1 MSSSSSSGKSA
12 GGDERDPVNQIVKQI
27 PVLIDSNFA
36 QWKKAIQIAKY
47 VRRWG
52 DEVFVASPDQA
63 KEDPTTALFQHRL
76 VLWQVLI
83 ITTRANFSYLTN
95 LLPMGD
101 SGRAWLQITSHFE
114 RRNAQFA
121 RGLTAKFFSLSM
133 TSTGLAL
140 KQFANRV
147 QDDYNQ
153 LTDMGAVVDPSH
165 IEGVFISGLI
175 DDFKPKML
183 QLEKQTLQF
192 HDLVNELWDYA
203 QKENI
208 GQATMKH
215 SAAAFM
221 SFVPPRDVR
230 GKGGKGGRQVRPHQR
245 PPSGVDPGAKERD
258 FCNHFASTGV
268 CHLKEGFCKYVH
280 KVMPLNVCYHWKKTG
295 RCRRRER
302 CPYADTHTMGEVH
315 FVDNRRGRYDRH
327 DPRDQYA
334 EEGVETLVEEEYK
347 GGDDEVNVFSVHCS
361 AETTANVIAKAME
374 EEDSD
379 DEGDE
384 EVPDEESN
392 HEKGNS
398 IPLAAITAPPVIGD
412 RPALRRRIGGFAVV
426 PSPIT
431 PAGDYYR
438 RFPINELTS
447 PSVSTATSQGV
458 AALPRTSNNDS
469 LNPLKKS
476 VISRPISSQKEKLSV
491 VFGVSTA
498 KRLARAGKNTSEWLL
513 DSGANRHVVNDA
525 SYFVND
531 SIKSVDFHC
540 TVGNGSTTIKTMGDV
555 LLRDEVTNQVV
566 LLTQAILMENN
577 SKNIISL
584 VICNDAGCTT
594 TTANGVCTVSLKGRV
609 ILQGVLNTHARLFLM
624 DARILF
630 NNVPRPSPPLHPNMR
645 LCVHPQ
651 CHLKHR
657 HTDDDPSP
665 RVVPAVTLMRT
676 DGVLKVIP
684 LPTRLLPADSKPV
697 VLNLL
702 LEGDSNSSLAQR
714 LLNAHYLFGHIGF
727 RSLRRFLGYPAS
739 DDNPTC
745 FACVIANAR
754 PSSSPAVSLKPK
766 AQRELQRLH
775 FDLGFGKNSEHIF
788 CLFVDDFSRKMW
800 AEEVKTKDL
809 AFPAFKS
816 LKAKLENEKYPL
828 RLAFFRTDAD
838 RLIGLQWTSFL
849 NQEGVVLEASA
860 PYRHEGNGVA
870 ESSMGIVG
878 RGARAML
885 VFGAAPDRDFFFAV
899 KHMVAIC
906 NDICLRRPSSL
917 AGALDGQSPN
927 SLWYGSKLPPSSR
940 LLRGG
945 PLFCLCFAVFYKPQ
959 RTKGSD
965 RARPTVYMGLDNHA
979 SYVVRDLATGRIFHS
994 ADLVFKPNI
1003 FPYRPSF
1010 SPSDGLAD
1018 QTLGILDHAPPLAS
1032 EFLALPSVDPTPVIP
1047 FHESVP
1053 QSGGGGFV
1061 PTDLPIPSLASEKR
1075 NSLRKNPEQ
1084 SLNAVEAIANSLS
1097 KSNNVNISLTSDVPL
1112 GDPISRSDAMSRP
1125 NADDW
1130 IEAETEELASHDRLQ
1145 TYIWVKVADLT
1156 PGTKIYNCRPVYKEK
1171 INPETLKVERYKA
1184 RFTIAAFAHTM
1195 KQGIDYDEKYA
1206 STANWST
1213 IVLILQLAVSRGW
1226 KIWLIDV
1233 KTFFLYGRLPLTTRV
1248 YMKPFPNHPSRPGWI
1263 LQLLASIYGL
1273 PVAAR
1278 QAQKEF
1284 VTGLTKDD
1292 LFTQATCD
1300 DCLFIMSPN
1309 PSGAMFVLSTH
1320 VDDSTCTGNQLG
1332 YELTVARLKSIFEIT
1347 IVPEPKLILGVQ
1359 LERDFE
1365 AKTLKL
1371 HQENYI
1377 NKALSEFNLD
1387 GSNCKDLP
1395 MDPGVANAIL
1405 KKIVE
1410 LAARRNSPAQVGG
1423 YESVS
1428 RSMIGKLLFLK
1439 CRPDVAFATTFMA
1452 RFASCAGPDEFRL
1465 IKNIFLFLK
1474 TEPSRGIILSG
1485 KGDDSITAY
1494 SDADLGGDP
1503 NSVKSTSGVILHMNN
1518 GGALFFSS
1526 KLQRKVSD
1534 STFMAETYAA
1544 HRACREI
1551 LFFVDLCT
1559 ALKFKVK
1566 LPIPL
1571 CVDNNNVFLLNS
1583 GSINHAGSKHFR
1595 IAQSFIVDC
1604 IHRGIVKLVKID
1616 SRRNRSDLLTKALG
1630 NSLFGVHSAACFG
1643 DELSGGVLE

>member
-1 MSSSSSSGKSA
+1 
-12 GGDERDPVNQIVKQI
+12 
-27 PVLIDSNFA
+27 
-36 QWKKAIQIAKY
+36 
-47 VRRWG
+47 
-52 DEVFVASPDQA
+52 
-63 KEDPTTALFQHRL
+63 
-76 VLWQVLI
+76 
-83 ITTRANFSYLTN
+83 
-95 LLPMGD
+95 
-101 SGRAWLQITSHFE
+101 
-114 RRNAQFA
+114 
-121 RGLTAKFFSLSM
+121 M
-133 TSTGLAL
+133 TL
-140 KQFANRV
+140 KR
-147 QDDYNQ
+147 
-153 LTDMGAVVDPSH
+153 S
-165 IEGVFISGLI
+165 
-175 DDFKPKML
+175 
-183 QLEKQTLQF
+183 
-192 HDLVNELWDYA
+192 
-203 QKENI
+203 
-208 GQATMKH
+208 
-215 SAAAFM
+215 
-221 SFVPPRDVR
+221 
-230 GKGGKGGRQVRPHQR
+230 
-245 PPSGVDPGAKERD
+245 
-258 FCNHFASTGV
+258 
-268 CHLKEGFCKYVH
+268 
-280 KVMPLNVCYHWKKTG
+280 
-295 RCRRRER
+295 
-302 CPYADTHTMGEVH
+302 
-315 FVDNRRGRYDRH
+315 
-327 DPRDQYA
+327 
-334 EEGVETLVEEEYK
+334 
-347 GGDDEVNVFSVHCS
+347 
-361 AETTANVIAKAME
+361 
-374 EEDSD
+374 
-379 DEGDE
+379 
-384 EVPDEESN
+384 
-392 HEKGNS
+392 
-398 IPLAAITAPPVIGD
+398 
-412 RPALRRRIGGFAVV
+412 
-426 PSPIT
+426 
-431 PAGDYYR
+431 
-438 RFPINELTS
+438 
-447 PSVSTATSQGV
+447 
-458 AALPRTSNNDS
+458 
-469 LNPLKKS
+469 
-476 VISRPISSQKEKLSV
+476 
-491 VFGVSTA
+491 
-498 KRLARAGKNTSEWLL
+498 
-513 DSGANRHVVNDA
+513 
-525 SYFVND
+525 
-531 SIKSVDFHC
+531 
-540 TVGNGSTTIKTMGDV
+540 
-555 LLRDEVTNQVV
+555 
-566 LLTQAILMENN
+566 
-577 SKNIISL
+577 
-584 VICNDAGCTT
+584 
-594 TTANGVCTVSLKGRV
+594 NGVL
-609 ILQGVLNTHARLFLM
+609 GV
-624 DARILF
+624 
-630 NNVPRPSPPLHPNMR
+630 V
-645 LCVHPQ
+645 
-651 CHLKHR
+651 
-657 HTDDDPSP
+657 
-665 RVVPAVTLMRT
+665 
-676 DGVLKVIP
+676 P
-684 LPTRLLPADSKPV
+684 LPTRLLPADAKPV

-702 LEGDSNSSLAQR
+702 LEGDSNSTLAQR

-739 DDNPTC
+739 EDNPTC

-754 PSSSPAVSLKPK
+754 PSSSPAISLKPK

-788 CLFVDDFSRKMW
+788 CLFVDDYSRKMW

-816 LKAKLENEKYPL
+816 LKSKLENEKYPL

-838 RLIGLQWTSFL
+838 RLIGQQWTSFL

-860 PYRHEGNGVA
+860 PYRHEGNGVV
-870 ESSMGIVG
+870 ESSMGTVG

-906 NDICLRRPSSL
+906 NDICLRRPSGL
-917 AGALDGQSPN
+917 AGALDGLSPN

-945 PLFCLCFAVFYKPQ
+945 PLFCLCFAVIYKPQ
-959 RTKGSD
+959 RAKGSD
-965 RARPTVYMGLDNHA
+965 RARPAVYMGIDNHA

-994 ADLVFKPNI
+994 ADLVFKSNV

-1010 SPSDGLAD
+1010 SPADGLAD
-1018 QTLGILDHAPPLAS
+1018 QTLGILDHAPPVAS

-1061 PTDLPIPSLASEKR
+1061 PTDVPLPTLASER
-1075 NSLRKNPEQ
+1075 RSSLRKNPEQ

-1097 KSNNVNISLTSDVPL
+1097 LRLPKSNNANVSLTSDVPL
-1112 GDPISRSDAMSRP
+1112 GDPTSRSDAMSRP

-1130 IEAETEELASHDRLQ
+1130 IAAETEELASHDKLQ
-1145 TYIWVKVADLT
+1145 TYIWVKEADLI
-1156 PGTKIYNCRPVYKEK
+1156 PGSKIYNCRPVYKEK

-1226 KIWLIDV
+1226 KLWLIDV

-1248 YMKPFPNHPSRPGWI
+1248 YMRPFPNHPSRPGWI

-1284 VTGLTKDD
+1284 VIGLTKDD

-1300 DCLFIMSPN
+1300 DCLFIMTPN

-1332 YELTVARLKSIFEIT
+1332 YEWTVARLKSIFEIT

-1359 LERDFE
+1359 LERDYD

-1377 NKALSEFNLD
+1377 NKALSEFKLD

-1395 MDPGVANAIL
+1395 MDPSVANAIL

-1410 LAARRNSPAQVGG
+1410 LAASKNNPAQVGG
-1423 YESVS
+1423 FESVS

-1474 TEPSRGIILSG
+1474 TDPSRGIILSG

-1503 NSVKSTSGVILHMNN
+1503 NSVKSTSGVVLQMNN
-1518 GGALFFSS
+1518 GGALLFSS
-1526 KLQRKVSD
+1526 KLQRKVAD

-1616 SRRNRSDLLTKALG
+1616 SRLNRSDLLTKALG
-1630 NSLFGVHSAACFG
+1630 KPLFGVHSAACFG